1 MSRPVADDPSGRRE
15 VDPGGTQ
22 GDDMRNVGLGVLIA
36 GVTVTFLIQTAA
48 SQSRVP
54 PREATDV
61 TRAEIEAVLKHPE
74 GGGDRQIKVVDMGKY
89 NVGVGVLHR
98 NAIKP
103 NPTGVVTGI
112 AHTEVT
118 EVYYITSGSGTLVTG
133 GTILNAKPLAAD
145 AEVVKVAVGPSVN
158 GTFQGGQRR
167 KVSVGDVVIIPPG
180 VLHGWSEVEDHVT
193 YVSVRPDADHVLP
206 AGYLHPAL
214 SKK

>member
-1 MSRPVADDPSGRRE
+1 
-15 VDPGGTQ
+15 
-22 GDDMRNVGLGVLIA
+22 MRKTAVGILFAAVL
-36 GVTVTFLIQTAA
+36 VTFLMQTTS
-48 SQSRVP
+48 SQSRTP
-54 PREATDV
+54 PTEATDV
-61 TRAEIEAVLKHPE
+61 TKTEIEAVLKHPE

-103 NPTGVVTGI
+103 SATGTVNGI
-112 AHTEVT
+112 AHTQVT

-133 GTILNAKPLAAD
+133 GTILNAKPLASD

-167 KVSVGDVVIIPPG
+167 KVSAGDVVIIPPG

-193 YVSVRPDADHVLP
+193 YLSVRPDADHVLP
-206 AGYLHPAL
+206 AGYVHPAL
-214 SKK
+214 KK

>member
-1 MSRPVADDPSGRRE
+1 MRSARV
-15 VDPGGTQ
+15 GTLFT
-22 GDDMRNVGLGVLIA
+22 GAL
-36 GVTVTFLIQTAA
+36 VTLLMQSTS
-48 SQSRVP
+48 SQSRTP
-54 PREATDV
+54 PTEAIDV

-103 NPTGVVTGI
+103 SATGTVNGI
-112 AHTEVT
+112 AHTQVT
-118 EVYYITSGSGTLVTG
+118 EVYYVTSGSGTLVTG
-133 GTILNAKPLAAD
+133 GTILNAKPLAPD
-145 AEVVKVAVGPSVN
+145 AEVVRVAVGPSVN

-167 KVSVGDVVIIPPG
+167 KVSAGDVVIIPPG

-206 AGYLHPAL
+206 AGYVHAAL
-214 SKK
+214 KK